1 MLNEFSYQGKT
12 YCIKTPMDS
21 GFFADDT
28 IKFSRLQQ
36 VHSFFKAATN
46 DSGAWTVIM
55 SIAKWNYPFSCRPP
69 KRCPEPKDDEFF
81 DTFCR
86 QILAGE
92 LNLVEIKAD
101 KSPIVSIKDLRLK
114 GCCVEQ
120 IKLINDAITSGRLLS
135 IVMVSVPFFQAFF
148 TPAEAKQWQSL
159 ALTVYSIKDTDWES
173 FGQAALQVTYMTRKQ
188 AFQIAKTHAWLH
200 EDRNDYQLKMFWRG
214 VMNAFE

>member
-81 DTFCR
+81 DIFCR

-114 GCCVEQ
+114 ECCIEQ
-120 IKLINDAITSGRLLS
+120 VQKINDAIKSGRILS
-135 IVMVSVPFFQAFF
+135 SVMVSVPFFQAFF
-148 TPAEAKQWQSL
+148 TPPGTKQWASL
-159 ALTVYSIKDTDWES
+159 GSTIYSIKETDWEK
-173 FGQAALQVTYMTRKQ
+173 FAKAAMSVHLVARGY
-188 AFQIAKTHAWLH
+188 AFRYAQEHASKH
-200 EDRNDYQLKMFWRG
+200 EWDNEEKLKLFWEG
-214 VMNAFE
+214 VMNAFK